1 MTNDSEAL
9 LGLRVALREGQD
21 FGLLP
26 CETEA
31 GRRFQV
37 MVGELAAPVL
47 RELVTLLCMEGLTAH
62 LHMALDEA
70 TPYIGIEITEP
81 STTLWIY
88 PLATPHE
95 IVTTVQGGLY
105 PAYACDRHLSYRAL
119 MPETLERVL
128 VEQLRLVLCPTFPI
142 I

>member
-47 RELVTLLCMEGLTAH
+47 RELVTLLCMEGLATH

-70 TPYIGIEITEP
+70 TPYIGLEITEP
-81 STTLWIY
+81 STTLWIF
-88 PLATPHE
+88 PSATTNE
-95 IVTTVQGGLY
+95 ITTSVQGGLY
-105 PAYACDRHLSYRAL
+105 PDYASDRHVCYRAL

>member
-21 FGLLP
+21 SGTLP
-26 CETEA
+26 CETE
-31 GRRFQV
+31 GSRRFQV
-37 MVGELAAPVL
+37 MVSELAAPVL
-47 RELVTLLCMEGLTAH
+47 RELITLLCMEGLAAH

-70 TPYIGIEITEP
+70 TPYIGLEITEP

-88 PLATPHE
+88 PSATTNE
-95 IVTTVQGGLY
+95 ITTSVQGGLY
-105 PAYACDRHLSYRAL
+105 VHYASDRHLSYRAL
-119 MPETLERVL
+119 MRTTLERVL